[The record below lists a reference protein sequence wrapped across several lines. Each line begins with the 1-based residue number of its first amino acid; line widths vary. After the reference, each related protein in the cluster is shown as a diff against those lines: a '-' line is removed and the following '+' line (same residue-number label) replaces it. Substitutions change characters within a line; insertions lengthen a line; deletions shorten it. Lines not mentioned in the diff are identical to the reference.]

1 MQVAEDRTFT
11 RDGADVYV
19 VSEISFTQVRTKLLS
34 ILRFC
39 LSYFTFTCKKV
50 PYLALTHAISKIL
63 FVFRSVIAL
72 IYHDSCKIL

>member
-34 ILRFC
+34 MLCFC
-39 LSYFTFTCKKV
+39 LSFSTCKMF
-50 PYLALTHAISKIL
+50 PYLALAHAIYEIL
-63 FVFRSVIAL
+63 LVFQFVIAL
-72 IYHDSCKIL
+72 INHDGCKIL